1 MRGLFS
7 SELFWPHIGGAE
19 IFATKLLPAL
29 QTRGHELMVVTRQ
42 DSETLLAEDSYQGI
56 PVLRFPFWSAIAGRN
71 VERVAEIRQQLVK
84 LKKSY
89 RPDLVHIHGMGAHV
103 LFHQETTA
111 SRPTPLLVTLTNVF
125 EGQVGAAGI
134 VSRVLR
140 LSSWLTCKAG
150 AVLDQ
155 ARQLVPEIIG
165 RSSVIH
171 NGLELS
177 PLLPEPLPNKAPRIL
192 CLGRLA
198 PQKGFDLALTAFA
211 SISKRFP
218 HIRLVIA
225 GDGPGRKS
233 LEQQAARLGL
243 VSAIDFLGWV
253 TPDRVPALINTAS
266 MVVMPSRWEGLPS
279 VALQAASMARP
290 LVATRVGGLPE
301 IVEHQRT
308 GLLVEPE
315 DPGSLA
321 KAMTFL
327 LEHPETAGKLGAAGR
342 SRVREVFSWGSCVDA
357 YDALYRQLAGTNIH
371 A

>member
-1 MRGLFS
+1 MRVLFS